1 MNLLYWRN
9 ITGKNLESL
18 KTRYKNHLEINRGG
32 ITSKK
37 FRKRL
42 VGIIKSDVVSTIKSK
57 KKENEGGDSK
67 DSQFWWLIKESV
79 RYTLNDLRLVSETAN
94 HKQIK
99 EIFQI
104 TPFVLT
110 EKYRELT
117 KSRNDIT
124 EQERKMLLK
133 DERLYTSLDIIIDL
147 ILKTPKP
154 KDEDD
159 LWKTI
164 LVREIVKVCIEYLKQ
179 NDFLMTKS
187 HLRLLEELEDLID
200 AIVGVSV
207 TIPLEN
213 RIKVKF

>member
-9 ITGKNLESL
+9 ITEKNLESL

-32 ITSKK
+32 LTSKK

-42 VGIIKSDVVSTIKSK
+42 VGIIKSDVASTIKSK

-110 EKYRELT
+110 EKYREST

-124 EQERKMLLK
+124 KQERKILK

-147 ILKTPKP
+147 ILKTPRP

-200 AIVGVSV
+200 AIVGVSA